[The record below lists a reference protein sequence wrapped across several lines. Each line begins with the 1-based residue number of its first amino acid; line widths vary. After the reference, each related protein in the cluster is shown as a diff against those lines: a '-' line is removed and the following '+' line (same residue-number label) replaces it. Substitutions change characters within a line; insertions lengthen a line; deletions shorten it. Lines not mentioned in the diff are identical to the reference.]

1 MTESPHKNG
10 DIILGSSSNVGF
22 GVFISGGREGLEKWA
37 ESNAKNIK
45 PCAHMIKETEEY
57 LFSMYDAIQLEAD
70 NNHLKDFQHNVILKN
85 FRDKLK
91 HKPLKFAA
99 EMSDEEMDNWH
110 LQEMSASQEID
121 SYPPEHFGLI
131 ARGYYLPH
139 TQRNE
144 AFYEDVYK
152 NEKARQSALIFGSD
166 EAEKDYLTVYIFF
179 EETTETID
187 AFAGFDL
194 LRQLLIYKG
203 VIQKDIDQ
211 LTPRFI
217 TYVSLLNLEGKSPE
231 NKE

>member
-45 PCAHMIKETEEY
+45 PCAHTIKETEEY

-70 NNHLKDFQHNVILKN
+70 NNHLKNFELNVIMSQPE
-85 FRDKLK
+85 
-91 HKPLKFAA
+91 HKPAPPIDTTDA
-99 EMSDEEMDNWH
+99 EIERYMDERSEYSEKISEELRNY
-110 LQEMSASQEID
+110 SSK
-121 SYPPEHFGLI
+121 HFGI
-131 ARGYYLPH
+131 NARGYYLPH

-203 VIQKDIDQ
+203 VTQKDIDQ